1 MTARRR
7 VRKGPLVRLLAG
19 LDTKT
24 IALLLTMAG
33 AAETASTGPRE
44 RYQRPEPAG
53 RPRMDTIPRGPID
66 GAGKPNGPPSAPNA
80 THCAGA

>member
-24 IALLLTMAG
+24 IALLVTMAG
-33 AAETASTGPRE
+33 AAGNCVNGGPRE
-44 RYQRPEPAG
+44 R
-53 RPRMDTIPRGPID
+53 
-66 GAGKPNGPPSAPNA
+66 
-80 THCAGA
+80 